1 MKIKFEHIAQNIK
14 ETVSIDDISSK
25 LFQLGHEHE
34 IHNNI
39 FDIEFTPNRGDC
51 LSIKGILRDLAAFYT
66 VNDRKDLFEGEIN
79 TFPINFKNNYIEA
92 CPTISFLRIEIGD
105 NIKEYQNDL
114 KNYFNDLQLNK
125 NNFFTDISNYLSY
138 ETGQPTHCYDA
149 KKIDGEIVLENY
161 ESEYDLE
168 TLLDKNIKLTNSN
181 AVFKIDKK
189 IINLAGVVGDKSTSC
204 TSKTREVIIECAYFN
219 PEIII
224 GKSIKYDIKSDA
236 AHKFER
242 GVDPSSHEY
251 VLRRFINIV
260 KDHTEIKRLELFS
273 ETYKE
278 PEKITINLDVKKINK
293 ILGISIAKDDYIEHL
308 IKLGFEVSNTKIIVP
323 SHRSDI
329 KHENDLAE
337 EVARIIGYDNIPV
350 AKLELPK
357 LSNKKTFLEERKL
370 KQILINDGFYEVI
383 NFPFTSVDDNN
394 SLTVDNPLDSNKK
407 YLRKNLRHSLIENLL
422 FNERR
427 QQDSVKLFEIS
438 DIYEVDFE
446 KNKLLKKRVLGIIA
460 SGRIAKNYK
469 EFSKKIDKNYID
481 KILEK
486 ICDDVAVQSTLLD
499 RTNMNSKLKNNI
511 YYVELDLQRFDYG
524 NLEDITDDFHLNK
537 FNKYE
542 EISEFPCSI
551 RDLSFSV
558 KDSVDLDILYKKINE
573 FKYDILKENYIF
585 DFFYNNK
592 TKEIKIGYRFIFQS
606 KTKTL
611 TDYDVDNVVND
622 IIENTTKINSI
633 SIPGL

>member
-92 CPTISFLRIEIGD
+92 CQTISFLRIEIGD

-308 IKLGFEVSNTKIIVP
+308 IKLGFEVNNTKIIVP

-383 NFPFTSVDDNN
+383 NFPFTSVNDNN

-438 DIYEVDFE
+438 DIYEMDFE
-446 KNKLLKKRVLGIIA
+446 KNKLLKKG
-460 SGRIAKNYK
+460 
-469 EFSKKIDKNYID
+469 F
-481 KILEK
+481 
-486 ICDDVAVQSTLLD
+486 
-499 RTNMNSKLKNNI
+499 
-511 YYVELDLQRFDYG
+511 
-524 NLEDITDDFHLNK
+524 
-537 FNKYE
+537 
-542 EISEFPCSI
+542 
-551 RDLSFSV
+551 
-558 KDSVDLDILYKKINE
+558 
-573 FKYDILKENYIF
+573 
-585 DFFYNNK
+585 
-592 TKEIKIGYRFIFQS
+592 
-606 KTKTL
+606 
-611 TDYDVDNVVND
+611 
-622 IIENTTKINSI
+622 
-633 SIPGL
+633 

>member
-1 MKIKFEHIAQNIK
+1 M
-14 ETVSIDDISSK
+14 
-25 LFQLGHEHE
+25 
-34 IHNNI
+34 
-39 FDIEFTPNRGDC
+39 
-51 LSIKGILRDLAAFYT
+51 
-66 VNDRKDLFEGEIN
+66 
-79 TFPINFKNNYIEA
+79 
-92 CPTISFLRIEIGD
+92 
-105 NIKEYQNDL
+105 
-114 KNYFNDLQLNK
+114 
-125 NNFFTDISNYLSY
+125 SY

-189 IINLAGVVGDKSTSC
+189 IINLAGVVGDKSTAC

-260 KDHTEIKRLELFS
+260 KDHTEIKKVRAFS

-308 IKLGFEVSNTKIIVP
+308 IKLGFEVNNTKIIVP

-357 LSNKKTFLEERKL
+357 LRNKKTFLEERKL

-383 NFPFTSVDDNN
+383 NFPFTSVNDNN

-438 DIYEVDFE
+438 DIYEMDFE